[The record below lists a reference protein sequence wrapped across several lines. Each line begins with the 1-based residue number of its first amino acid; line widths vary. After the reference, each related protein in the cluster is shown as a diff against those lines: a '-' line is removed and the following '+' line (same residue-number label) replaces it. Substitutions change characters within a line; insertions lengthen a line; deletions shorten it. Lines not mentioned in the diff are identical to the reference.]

1 MIRYRVSL
9 SEKKLE
15 DGKNDMTH
23 KLAYGFIKGFKTQC
37 EPAEMNDKL
46 ETLMGHTIGISNS
59 YYKVI

>member
-37 EPAEMNDKL
+37 EPAVLKPPERR
-46 ETLMGHTIGISNS
+46 ES
-59 YYKVI
+59 